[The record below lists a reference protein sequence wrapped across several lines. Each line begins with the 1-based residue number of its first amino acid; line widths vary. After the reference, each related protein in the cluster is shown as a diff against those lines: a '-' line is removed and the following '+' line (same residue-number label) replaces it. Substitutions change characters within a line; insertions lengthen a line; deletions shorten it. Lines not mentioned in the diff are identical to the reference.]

1 MLYNFKSLEEQG
13 QKTMR
18 IQRQALTIGA
28 LAAAAGVSAPTIR
41 YYEEIGLL
49 PVPDRTAA
57 GRRSYSRADVERLRF
72 IRRSRDFGFSIDEV
86 RRLANMSVTAAGDCT
101 AVRDLAATQLRT
113 VRERLAELRGLEQSL
128 MGFVGLCD
136 TACAGGPVRD
146 CAVFEDLGAPAS
158 R

>member
-1 MLYNFKSLEEQG
+1 
-13 QKTMR
+13 MR
-18 IQRQALTIGA
+18 DQRRALTIGA
-28 LAAAAGVSAPTIR
+28 LATATGVSAPTIR

-49 PVPDRTAA
+49 PVAERSAA
-57 GRRSYSRADVERLRF
+57 GRRSYSRVDVERLRF

-86 RRLANMSVTAAGDCT
+86 RRLSGLSVSTDGDCS
-101 AVRDLAATQLRT
+101 AVRDLASAQLAT